1 MGGEGN
7 MQHMINTLRNNRSLL
22 RKKSMFKRDNSFLS
36 AKKEYYKA
44 AQGKIDLK
52 KATKEELSILRKKI
66 IKQRR
71 TENIRVW
78 ITILV
83 LAISIIL
90 FSFYISN
97 KINKNKIER
106 IEQAE
111 ENYLH
116 ENFNE
121 YTYLIEE
128 GDKWIEKK
136 NWNNAIYR
144 YAKAVELFPNEFEA
158 NYRLALAYSYSCQFE
173 NKNCEIGIELTNK
186 LLKYFP
192 DENNLIVLKKVFE
205 K

>member
-144 YAKAVELFPNEFEA
+144 YGKAVELFPNKFEA